1 MNALSLPK
9 ILGTIRPKP
18 FLLPFAIFT
27 FAAIRLD
34 SARAQET
41 ASQNAVSSAETVQ
54 HQFVYHSSTKRN
66 SVAVAGTFNNWDKTA
81 NPLVSDASGTTWR
94 TSLRLAKGKHLYK
107 FVLDGETWITDPGQA
122 GKENDGNGN
131 INSVLF
137 LTPSD
142 YRRPASPVDGIT
154 AQSALLHL
162 TSLPYLN
169 ADGGWLSL
177 SLRARPN
184 DLKRVSLKVGS
195 RRYPMT
201 IEARDEIYARY
212 FTRIAWDRT
221 QDLAYTFELVDGDTT
236 RALGVNGLDSTS
248 KAKPFRLKAKEF
260 KPFVVP
266 TWVEQSVLYQ
276 IFPDRFANGDKT
288 NDPPDVQPWETKPTG
303 FSRLGGDVQG
313 VRQHLPYLAELGISA
328 VYFTPVFQSPS
339 NHRYDAEDYTMID
352 PQFGTNA
359 EFAAL
364 TRELQSKGIRTVM
377 DFVFNHTAVTFRP
390 FLDIRQQGEA
400 SAYKDWYF
408 IKSYPVR
415 VQDNPNYVAWWNYP
429 SMPKLN
435 LLNPKTADYMLN
447 LVNFWKKEVPL
458 MGLRLDVAD
467 QVDIRFWRTLRK
479 RVKGLDPQMWI
490 VGEVW
495 SNASSWLTGDQWDA
509 AMNYPFLFA
518 NADFFAEGKT
528 SASQFLRR
536 LMEIY
541 HWYPPQVSRNMMN
554 LLSSHD
560 RPRFLT
566 LCKNDARLHQLAAA
580 VQFTWVGTPSIY
592 YGEEL
597 GMEGGADPDNRRGM
611 RWDLATA
618 DNAMLQYYKRLIRL
632 RNSSPALQS
641 GTPEILLTDDKA
653 GTLAYSRLL
662 GDQIAIVA
670 VNRSEKAQN
679 LVIPLPENRGV
690 QAARRTGFVDGL
702 SDRRI
707 SLGKARSL
715 RLTLEPMQAAVL
727 LPAGRTVSHSEN
739 GKGG

>member
-236 RALGVNGLDSTS
+236 RALGVNGLFSI
-248 KAKPFRLKAKEF
+248 K
-260 KPFVVP
+260 
-266 TWVEQSVLYQ
+266 
-276 IFPDRFANGDKT
+276 
-288 NDPPDVQPWETKPTG
+288 
-303 FSRLGGDVQG
+303 FSRTDLLMVIRPMIRLMFSHGRRNQRASADWAVMYRASGSTCLIWRNSVS
-313 VRQHLPYLAELGISA
+313 RQFTSLLFFNHLPIIA
-328 VYFTPVFQSPS
+328 T
-339 NHRYDAEDYTMID
+339 
-352 PQFGTNA
+352 
-359 EFAAL
+359 
-364 TRELQSKGIRTVM
+364 
-377 DFVFNHTAVTFRP
+377 
-390 FLDIRQQGEA
+390 
-400 SAYKDWYF
+400 
-408 IKSYPVR
+408 
-415 VQDNPNYVAWWNYP
+415 
-429 SMPKLN
+429 MPK
-435 LLNPKTADYMLN
+435 T
-447 LVNFWKKEVPL
+447 
-458 MGLRLDVAD
+458 
-467 QVDIRFWRTLRK
+467 
-479 RVKGLDPQMWI
+479 
-490 VGEVW
+490 
-495 SNASSWLTGDQWDA
+495 
-509 AMNYPFLFA
+509 
-518 NADFFAEGKT
+518 
-528 SASQFLRR
+528 
-536 LMEIY
+536 
-541 HWYPPQVSRNMMN
+541 
-554 LLSSHD
+554 
-560 RPRFLT
+560 
-566 LCKNDARLHQLAAA
+566 
-580 VQFTWVGTPSIY
+580 TP
-592 YGEEL
+592 
-597 GMEGGADPDNRRGM
+597 
-611 RWDLATA
+611 
-618 DNAMLQYYKRLIRL
+618 
-632 RNSSPALQS
+632 
-641 GTPEILLTDDKA
+641 
-653 GTLAYSRLL
+653 
-662 GDQIAIVA
+662 
-670 VNRSEKAQN
+670 
-679 LVIPLPENRGV
+679 
-690 QAARRTGFVDGL
+690 
-702 SDRRI
+702 
-707 SLGKARSL
+707 
-715 RLTLEPMQAAVL
+715 
-727 LPAGRTVSHSEN
+727 
-739 GKGG
+739 